1 MEFVSGFMFCVSAI
15 ILVALCIVY
24 IKKETSRVL

>member
-1 MEFVSGFMFCVSAI
+1 MEFVSGFMFCVSVVVLI
-15 ILVALCIVY
+15 ISCIVY